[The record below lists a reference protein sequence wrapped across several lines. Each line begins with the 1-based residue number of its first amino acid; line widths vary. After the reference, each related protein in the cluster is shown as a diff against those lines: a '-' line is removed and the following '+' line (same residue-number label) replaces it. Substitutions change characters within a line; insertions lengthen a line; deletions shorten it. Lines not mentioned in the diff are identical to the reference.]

1 MFLNSLSKA
10 TLLAA
15 VIFVSAS
22 CSSLKTS
29 PTSRKLVFEKE
40 WVRQT
45 TETEFTG
52 YRRMNRMS
60 PLLLEQLIVQGNSI
74 DGLVA
79 YNRTSAAEVW
89 RIKLEN
95 GVEGGVAASGNRLF
109 FGSSDGQ
116 FYGVDMITGKIL
128 WSFPARAETLA
139 APSVENNVVY
149 FESGADVVYALDA
162 TSGKLL
168 WTYNRQTTTSLSI
181 RSTTTPTIAGDKLL
195 VGFSDGYVVALK
207 KSDGTLIWERKLGTQ
222 GRFRDVDSTPV
233 VNGSVLY
240 TSSFDGALFALKVES
255 GEVVWQVDRGGFTPV
270 TVQGDRVYMS
280 SSDGQLMALDKGS
293 GKTVWFK
300 NIKRGISTQ
309 PVYYKNFLIYGETE
323 GNLVAADAN
332 TGEPVAQFAPGRG
345 LIAQPTVD
353 EKTGRIYFVSNNAN
367 LFAMKLSYI
376 RPNYLLPWQKE
387 QKQ

>member
-1 MFLNSLSKA
+1 MTLHLIRKSVLLSA
-10 TLLAA
+10 L
-15 VIFVSAS
+15 IFVGA
-22 CSSLKTS
+22 CSSLNSS
-29 PTSRKLVFEKE
+29 PSSRKLVFEKE
-40 WVRQT
+40 WVRET
-45 TETEFTG
+45 TASEFTG

-60 PLLLEQLIVQGNSI
+60 PLLLEHLIIQGNSI

-79 YNRTSAAEVW
+79 YSRKNAAEIW
-89 RIKLEN
+89 RLKLEN

-116 FYGVDMITGKIL
+116 FYGVDMVSGKIL

-149 FESGADVVYALDA
+149 FESAADVVYALDA

-168 WTYNRQTTTSLSI
+168 WSYNRQTTTSLSI
-181 RSTTTPTIAGDKLL
+181 RSTTTPTVVGDKLL
-195 VGFSDGYVVALK
+195 VGFSDGYIVALK
-207 KSDGTLIWERKLGTQ
+207 KSDGTLVWERKLGTQ

-233 VNGSVLY
+233 VDSGVLY

-255 GEVVWQVDRGGFTPV
+255 GDVVWTVDRGGFTPV
-270 TVQGDRVYMS
+270 TIQGDRIYMS

-293 GKTVWFK
+293 GKTIWFK

-323 GNLVAADAN
+323 GALIAADAN
-332 TGEPVAQFAPGRG
+332 TGEPIAQFSPGRG

-353 EKTGRIYFVSNNAN
+353 EKSGRIYFMSNSAN
-367 LFAMKLSYI
+367 LYAMKLTYI

-387 QKQ
+387 RKL